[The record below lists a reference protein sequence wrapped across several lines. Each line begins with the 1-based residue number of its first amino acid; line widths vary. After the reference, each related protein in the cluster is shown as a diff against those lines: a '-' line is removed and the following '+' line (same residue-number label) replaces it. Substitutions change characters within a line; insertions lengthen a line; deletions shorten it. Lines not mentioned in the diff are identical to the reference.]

1 MNHMAFENWL
11 LKKSNDILDQAQ
23 NGPIKDTD
31 MLLLCVSD
39 INQQVVKIEVKIDRV
54 EKSLS
59 EKIGQVE
66 FSLHEKIDRVE
77 KSLNEKIDKVEKS
90 LNEKIDKVEKSLNE
104 RMDKMEKS
112 LNQRIDR
119 IFDTFKWQT
128 GLMIVMFGG
137 IYLKLFIG

>member
-59 EKIGQVE
+59 EKIGQVD
-66 FSLHEKIDRVE
+66 FSLNEKIDRVE

-90 LNEKIDKVEKSLNE
+90 LSE
-104 RMDKMEKS
+104 RMDKMDKS
-112 LNQRIDR
+112 LNQLIDR